1 VSPLVSLPGRDQIA
15 SLLES
20 TLVTMVEGHNPS
32 PPVTVQDEIKL
43 HLDALVAK
51 GQHTVRD
58 GILTL
63 LAMELAYGELIDWG
77 TQRLHNPAR
86 SASRFLGSDLY
97 PKLHIAGSPEAL
109 QTGVKGTG
117 TYLDRSNE
125 TWKSVLRW
133 ASDQKGLEP
142 VEAAFL
148 YLASKIA
155 ATARALPDLPE
166 LDTPRL
172 TFGRVLAVVDG
183 MLGRPSGGAHE
194 QLIYAAFLGSWRQ
207 QLDLPGFVETK
218 HVNAAD
224 AAAGTAADVQVKQGG
239 QVVEAYEITSEQLA
253 AKIDQASRTLRN
265 HDLRRIHVLAKGT
278 SKLTAEKLR
287 GFLPRDADISA
298 LDIREEIRSLVARS
312 DKPHRRDGLETLY
325 ALLIEK
331 QPDDGLVKEY
341 VKKLFAVGLT
351 VDR

>member
-1 VSPLVSLPGRDQIA
+1 MTLPSRDQIA

-20 TLVTMVEGHNPS
+20 TLVSMVEGQPLPS
-32 PPVTVQDEIKL
+32 ATVPDDVKPQ
-43 HLDALVAK
+43 LDDLVAK

-63 LAMELAYGELIDWG
+63 LAMELANGDLIDWR

-97 PKLHIAGSPEAL
+97 PRLHIAGSPEAL

-125 TWKSVLRW
+125 TWKSVLSW
-133 ASDQKGLEP
+133 ASDQNELEP
-142 VEAAFL
+142 VEGAFL

-155 ATARALPDLPE
+155 GTARALPDLPE

-172 TFGRVLAVVDG
+172 TFRRVFAVVDE
-183 MLGRPSGGAHE
+183 MLDGPSGGAHE
-194 QLIYAAFLGSWRQ
+194 QLLFAAFLGSWRQ
-207 QLDLPGFVETK
+207 QVDLPGFVETK

-239 QVVEAYEITSEQLA
+239 QIIEAYEITGEQVA
-253 AKIDQASRTLRN
+253 AKVDQALRTLRH
-265 HDLRRIHVLAKGT
+265 HDLARIHILAKGVR
-278 SKLTAEKLR
+278 KLPGEKIRSL
-287 GFLPRDADISA
+287 LPKDADISA
-298 LDIREEIRSLVARS
+298 LDVREEIRSLVARS
-312 DKPHRRDGLETLY
+312 DKPHRRQALETLY
-325 ALLIEK
+325 TLLIEK
-331 QPDDGLVKEY
+331 QSDDELVKEY
-341 VKKLFAVGLT
+341 VRKLFAEGLT